1 MNKEEILNKIKE
13 KVDTLSSRAYEL
25 LNNNEEKFTK
35 DDFVMYCDVHNLFR
49 SLDKLIERKN
59 DIYID
64 FSMKYLNIMDLI
76 QQNKIKEF
84 IDASNSVR
92 SLLEDPTFIEEKEK
106 ILTDYI
112 VIPGSY
118 SETKMIPNLPEG
130 AKAYFTQFDNTS
142 SATYIKYEVKE
153 ENKLPFGNKDAIYN
167 IVNSKI
173 DKETKLL
180 DVGFGTT
187 SINNYKYIY
196 YSTASTPM
204 TLFFSLSLQT
214 EFQFEIEG
222 KILEVSCVNSDMIS
236 KRITD
241 IKSIPENIN
250 IEKDVLLEKILS
262 DDLDSKYP
270 DDAVCRFKKLFN
282 DIVDNN

>member
-25 LNNNEEKFTK
+25 LNNNEGKFTK

-49 SLDKLIERKN
+49 KLDALIERKN

-64 FSMKYLNIMDLI
+64 FSMKYLNIMDLV

-84 IDASNSVR
+84 LDASNSVR
-92 SLLEDPTFIEEKEK
+92 PLLEDPKFIEEKEK

-118 SETKMIPNLPEG
+118 AETNMIPNLPEG
-130 AKAYFTQFDNTS
+130 AKSYFTQFDNTS
-142 SATYIKYEVKE
+142 SATYIKYEAKP
-153 ENKLPFGNKDAIYN
+153 ENKLPYGNKDAIYN
-167 IVNSKI
+167 IVNTKI

-187 SINNYKYIY
+187 TINNYKYTY
-196 YSTASTPM
+196 YSTVSMPM

-214 EFQFEIEG
+214 EFQFEIDG
-222 KILEVSCVNSDMIS
+222 KILEVSCINNDMVS

-241 IKSIPENIN
+241 IKSNPENIN
-250 IEKDVLLEKILS
+250 IEKDVLFEKVLS
-262 DDLDSKYP
+262 EDLDNKYP
-270 DDAVCRFKKLFN
+270 DDAVCRFKKIFN
-282 DIVDNN
+282 DIVENN